1 MDDKKIRICIF
12 IHYSTTASLPYYV
25 QIYIEELSRHFDKVK
40 VLSNNSKIKNE
51 DHSLNSKI
59 EFEYYENQ
67 GYDFGMFYRFIIKEN
82 LDNFSQIAIVN
93 DSNILLKPL
102 DNIFNWAKNNKS
114 DFWGLIDS
122 NEKPWFSTHKDNY
135 HIQSHYIVLNKKS
148 N

>member
-12 IHYSTTASLPYYV
+12 IHYSTAASLPYYV

-67 GYDFGMFYRFIIKEN
+67 GYDFGMFYRYISNQNI
-82 LDNFSQIAIVN
+82 DNYSELAVVN
-93 DSNILLKPL
+93 DSNVLLNKL
-102 DNIFNWAKNNKS
+102 DKIFESGRKSNS
-114 DFWGLIDS
+114 DFWGIIDS
-122 NEKPWFSTHKDNY
+122 TEKPWF
-135 HIQSHYIVLNKKS
+135 
-148 N
+148 